1 MLKIGYHHTYSDSA
15 VYVCQIQ
22 QDIIILAIHVDNFLS
37 FGNIQSGLKSAQKQL
52 HETFEMK
59 EEDPNW
65 LMGFLLVEN
74 PTTQTIS
81 IDHSQYINTIL
92 KRFNMSDCDPAK
104 IPLDPICVLLK
115 DDSPST
121 DNDKAKMVNKPYR

>member
-1 MLKIGYHHTYSDSA
+1 
-15 VYVCQIQ
+15 
-22 QDIIILAIHVDNFLS
+22 
-37 FGNIQSGLKSAQKQL
+37 
-52 HETFEMK
+52 MK

-104 IPLDPICVLLK
+104 ILLDPVRVLSK

-121 DNDKAKMVNKPYR
+121 DSDKAKMANKPYRKLIGALT